1 MNVAYTN
8 ARTWV
13 SGALTVEGSVAA
25 GTRGTGFGYSTFT
38 IAQTT
43 ATISNY
49 RIISM
54 LIDEA
59 DRMQQGYWGSPA
71 IAAHQGRKLDEYLE
85 AQMLAQHTSWVD
97 FGQGDL
103 DNTAADS
110 AVLIGLT
117 ASNIARLIRAIN
129 RKLRTNNGSDVMR
142 EFGVFIIH
150 RPEDLELLEEYAMA
164 TGFNTADEAIRSG
177 LPSGGFNYMGVTH
190 LLSTQ
195 HTANHLFA
203 GVKKIGKDLG
213 ILRGTFGR
221 VKFKED
227 PADGDGDISGLGI
240 RSRVDYGWAFP
251 SDATP
256 ATQRQQE
263 MCIDVNVT

>member
-1 MNVAYTN
+1 
-8 ARTWV
+8 
-13 SGALTVEGSVAA
+13 
-25 GTRGTGFGYSTFT
+25 
-38 IAQTT
+38 
-43 ATISNY
+43 
-49 RIISM
+49 M

-97 FGQGDL
+97 FGQGYL

-195 HTANHLFA
+195 HTALHLFA
-203 GVKKIGKDLG
+203 GVKKIMKYG
-213 ILRGTFGR
+213 ILRSLYGR
-221 VKFKED
+221 MFTSD
-227 PADGDGDISGLGI
+227 
-240 RSRVDYGWAFP
+240 FP
-251 SDATP
+251 SDASGGSVGMLSGRLFYSRVDVGDLTP
-256 ATQRQQE
+256 GNGSTLVF
-263 MCIDVNVT
+263 DVNVA